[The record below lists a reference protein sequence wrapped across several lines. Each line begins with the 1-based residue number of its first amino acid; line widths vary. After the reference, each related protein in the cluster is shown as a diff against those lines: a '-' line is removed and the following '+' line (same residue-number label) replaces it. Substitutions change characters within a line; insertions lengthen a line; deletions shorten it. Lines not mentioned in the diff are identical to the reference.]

1 MLKALLQQ
9 LLLAFRG
16 SHKSVPFYRS
26 TIYQTG
32 QFTSSVSNQTFL
44 TYTAPSDGYLVL
56 QVAQDTSVEYVM
68 LTMRRE
74 TLDIAQA
81 YNGGWGW
88 PVVTSPVKKG
98 EEYTFLYKITGGN
111 PAQLSYHLNFFSYLN

>member
-1 MLKALLQQ
+1 MLKSFLQ
-9 LLLAFRG
+9 LLLVSFRG
-16 SHKSVPFYRS
+16 SHKSVPFYKDAV
-26 TIYQTG
+26 YQTG
-32 QFTSSVSNQTFL
+32 PFTSSTENETFL

-56 QVAQDTSVEYVM
+56 QVAQDTAVEYAL
-68 LTMRRE
+68 LTMRRGM
-74 TLDIAQA
+74 LDIAQS

-98 EEYTFLYKITGGN
+98 DQYTFHYKITGGN

>member
-9 LLLAFRG
+9 LLIAFRG

-56 QVAQDTSVEYVM
+56 QIAQDTSVEYVM

-81 YNGGWGW
+81 YNGDGVG
-88 PVVTSPVKKG
+88 
-98 EEYTFLYKITGGN
+98 
-111 PAQLSYHLNFFSYLN
+111 QLLLLQLRRERNTRSSQNNRWKSGQA

>member
-9 LLLAFRG
+9 LLIAFRG

-56 QVAQDTSVEYVM
+56 QIAQDTSVEYVM
-68 LTMRRE
+68 LTMRRWILHRL
-74 TLDIAQA
+74 T
-81 YNGGWGW
+81 
-88 PVVTSPVKKG
+88 
-98 EEYTFLYKITGGN
+98 TGDGVG
-111 PAQLSYHLNFFSYLN
+111 QLLLLQLRRERNTRSSTK